1 MKTKLGLSVL
11 TAIFL
16 FLFSVSF
23 LAVSGAAAAGKADK
37 ESILEAYGNLP
48 LYFIENKGQLD
59 SRVRFYVK
67 TSSQT
72 LYFTDEGIVFDLL
85 RGENAAEKGIGG
97 AEKSRQTT
105 GIKTERL
112 VFNLGFENAQRG
124 VLIEG
129 LDRQDAGI
137 NYFVGNDRSKWK
149 RAIPTYKGVVYKGVY
164 KRIDLKVFGNGKD
177 IEYEFIVNPGGNPD
191 DILLTYNGI
200 EGLSTNGEGEL
211 LIGTAFG
218 ELKETRPYIYQ
229 EIEGKKVVDG
239 SFEIQSPAGQS
250 QTRKFS
256 YGFQVASYDPSYPL
270 IIDPTLSYSTYLG
283 GSSFEDGEG
292 IAVDGSGNAYVT
304 GDTYSS
310 DFPMQNPYQGTK
322 AGSDSVDVFIT
333 KLSSSA
339 TGSIYLVYST
349 YLGGSGSD
357 HGYGIAVDGSG
368 NAYVTGQTFSSDFP
382 TQNPYQGTFA
392 GGGWDAFITKLSS
405 SGNTLTYSTY
415 LGGSSRDEGNGI
427 AVDGSGN
434 AYVTGETS
442 SSDFPMQNPYQG
454 TIDGGVDA
462 FITKLSSP
470 TPNSTYLVYSTY
482 LGGSSWDNGNGI
494 AVDSSGNAYVTGQT
508 ISSDFPTQNPYQGT
522 QAGACDVF
530 ITKLSSSGSAL
541 TYSTYL
547 GGSGSEYGEGIAV
560 DGSGNAYVTGDTWSS
575 DFPTQNPYQRTL
587 AGSWDA
593 FITKLDSSG
602 SALSYSTYLGGSGSD
617 HGEGIAVDGS
627 GNAYVTGDTWSSDFP
642 TQNPYQRT
650 LAGEQDAFIAKFASS
665 GSALYS
671 TYLGGNDYDHGY
683 GIAVDGSGN
692 AYVTGNTWSSDFPM
706 QNPYQGTKAGGSDV
720 FVTKLSDTTSPT
732 IPIVTTTAISS
743 ITATTAST
751 GGNITSDGGAS
762 VTEKG
767 VCWSTAANPTTSDSH
782 TSDGTGTGS
791 FTSSITGLSAGT
803 AYHVRAYATNSVG
816 TGYGSDVSFT
826 TSDASTLYVSISGD
840 CGDKTPCYDS
850 IQEAIDEAVTGS
862 VILIVQGTYN
872 ESIVLNEPKALALQG
887 GWDSTYTTQSSY
899 TTVNSITIS
908 NGTIAVDKLVIQ

>member
-1 MKTKLGLSVL
+1 MGVRK
-11 TAIFL
+11 FL
-16 FLFSVSF
+16 ESVS
-23 LAVSGAAAAGKADK
+23 G
-37 ESILEAYGNLP
+37 
-48 LYFIENKGQLD
+48 
-59 SRVRFYVK
+59 
-67 TSSQT
+67 
-72 LYFTDEGIVFDLL
+72 
-85 RGENAAEKGIGG
+85 
-97 AEKSRQTT
+97 
-105 GIKTERL
+105 
-112 VFNLGFENAQRG
+112 
-124 VLIEG
+124 
-129 LDRQDAGI
+129 
-137 NYFVGNDRSKWK
+137 FVGIHN
-149 RAIPTYKGVVYKGVY
+149 
-164 KRIDLKVFGNGKD
+164 
-177 IEYEFIVNPGGNPD
+177 
-191 DILLTYNGI
+191 
-200 EGLSTNGEGEL
+200 
-211 LIGTAFG
+211 
-218 ELKETRPYIYQ
+218 
-229 EIEGKKVVDG
+229 
-239 SFEIQSPAGQS
+239 
-250 QTRKFS
+250 
-256 YGFQVASYDPSYPL
+256 
-270 IIDPTLSYSTYLG
+270 
-283 GSSFEDGEG
+283 
-292 IAVDGSGNAYVT
+292 
-304 GDTYSS
+304 
-310 DFPMQNPYQGTK
+310 
-322 AGSDSVDVFIT
+322 
-333 KLSSSA
+333 
-339 TGSIYLVYST
+339 
-349 YLGGSGSD
+349 
-357 HGYGIAVDGSG
+357 
-368 NAYVTGQTFSSDFP
+368 
-382 TQNPYQGTFA
+382 
-392 GGGWDAFITKLSS
+392 
-405 SGNTLTYSTY
+405 
-415 LGGSSRDEGNGI
+415 
-427 AVDGSGN
+427 
-434 AYVTGETS
+434 
-442 SSDFPMQNPYQG
+442 QG

-530 ITKLSSSGSAL
+530 ITKLS
-541 TYSTYL
+541 
-547 GGSGSEYGEGIAV
+547 
-560 DGSGNAYVTGDTWSS
+560 
-575 DFPTQNPYQRTL
+575 
-587 AGSWDA
+587 
-593 FITKLDSSG
+593 SSG

>member
-541 TYSTYL
+541 
-547 GGSGSEYGEGIAV
+547 
-560 DGSGNAYVTGDTWSS
+560 
-575 DFPTQNPYQRTL
+575 
-587 AGSWDA
+587 
-593 FITKLDSSG
+593 
-602 SALSYSTYLGGSGSD
+602 SYSTYLGGSGSD
-617 HGEGIAVDGS
+617 HGESIAVDGS

>member
-587 AGSWDA
+587 AG
-593 FITKLDSSG
+593 
-602 SALSYSTYLGGSGSD
+602 
-617 HGEGIAVDGS
+617 
-627 GNAYVTGDTWSSDFP
+627 
-642 TQNPYQRT
+642 
-650 LAGEQDAFIAKFASS
+650 EQDAFIAKFASS

>member
-899 TTVNSITIS
+899 TTVNSITIR
-908 NGTIAVDKLVIQ
+908 

>member
-508 ISSDFPTQNPYQGT
+508 ISSDFPTQNPYQ
-522 QAGACDVF
+522 
-530 ITKLSSSGSAL
+530 
-541 TYSTYL
+541 
-547 GGSGSEYGEGIAV
+547 
-560 DGSGNAYVTGDTWSS
+560 
-575 DFPTQNPYQRTL
+575 RTL